1 MQVLWIASTHS
12 GEIDYIL
19 PLLNHL
25 KKKKIKLKVIF
36 LNHKIFQSFSNTKFY
51 INCFNDFDVK
61 FLYLRF
67 FKRKKLSLL
76 LNFFLL
82 IIYLPI
88 ILFNVLFSKYIF
100 FEKSSSTDS
109 SKFFSF
115 LCNIFKKKVLL
126 FPHSVQV
133 FSDIRP
139 QHIKNAFKLHKTFLN
154 HELEKK
160 HYVKELNFKNYEL
173 IGHPYLC
180 EEWQSYLN
188 NYFSK
193 YQKQYNKL
201 VTIILGKIYRS
212 ENTFYE
218 EIEKIC
224 NILYT
229 KDKDININFKVHPSM
244 DEKKIKDKINKLK
257 ISFNSFNFTN
267 DHLTECSMKSKL
279 LIIINNSSSWIPA
292 LLGKPYIEFAS
303 VDYMHIIKAKKTPIN
318 EIDNNTTYNID
329 DFEKEINEIDFETS
343 KKRNIFDEFYFR
355 KDSFYS
361 IFNNN

>member
-25 KKKKIKLKVIF
+25 QKKKIKLKVIF
-36 LNHKIFQSFSNTKFY
+36 FNHKIFESFRNTNFY
-51 INCFNDFDVK
+51 IKCFNDFNVK
-61 FLYLRF
+61 FTYLRF
-67 FKRKKLSLL
+67 FKRKKLFFLF
-76 LNFFLL
+76 NFFLL

-88 ILFNVLFSKYIF
+88 ILFNILFSKYLF
-100 FEKSSSTDS
+100 FEKSSSTAS

-115 LCNIFKKKVLL
+115 VCNILNKKVLL

-139 QHIKNAFKLHKTFLN
+139 QHIKNTFKLHKTFLN

-160 HYVKELNFKNYEL
+160 HYTKELNFKNYEL

-180 EEWQSYLN
+180 KEWQSYLN
-188 NYFSK
+188 NYFSNN
-193 YQKQYNKL
+193 QNQNNKL
-201 VTIILGKIYRS
+201 VTIILGKIYIS
-212 ENTFYE
+212 ENVFYE

-224 NILYT
+224 NILHK
-229 KDKDININFKVHPSM
+229 KDENIKINFKIHPSM
-244 DEKKIKDKINKLK
+244 DQKKIEDKIHKLK
-257 ISFNSFNFTN
+257 IFFKSFEFTN
-267 DHLTECSMKSKL
+267 NHLTECSMKSKL

-303 VDYMHIIKAKKTPIN
+303 KDYMNVIKAKKTPIN
-318 EIDNNTTYNID
+318 EIDSRTSYNID
-329 DFEKEINEIDFETS
+329 DFEKEINELDFEIN
-343 KKRNIFDEFYFR
+343 KKLNTFDDFCFR

-361 IFNNN
+361 IFSNN

>member
-25 KKKKIKLKVIF
+25 QKKKIKLKVIF
-36 LNHKIFQSFSNTKFY
+36 FNHKIFESFKNTKFY
-51 INCFNDFDVK
+51 INCFNDFNVK
-61 FLYLRF
+61 FSYLRF
-67 FKRKKLSLL
+67 FKTKKLFFLF
-76 LNFFLL
+76 NFFLL

-100 FEKSSSTDS
+100 FEKSCSTDS

-115 LCNIFKKKVLL
+115 LCNILKKKVLL

-139 QHIKNAFKLHKTFLN
+139 QHIKNTFELHKTLLN

-160 HYVKELNFKNYEL
+160 HYVKELKFKNHEL

-193 YQKQYNKL
+193 YQKQKNKL
-201 VTIILGKIYRS
+201 VTIILGKIYMS
-212 ENTFYE
+212 ENIFYE

-224 NILYT
+224 NILYK
-229 KDKDININFKVHPSM
+229 KDRDININFKVHPSM
-244 DEKKIKDKINKLK
+244 DEKEIKDKIYKLK
-257 ISFNSFNFTN
+257 ISFNSFEFTN
-267 DHLTECSMKSKL
+267 DHLTECSMKSKF

-292 LLGKPYIEFAS
+292 LLGRPYIEFAS
-303 VDYMHIIKAKKTPIN
+303 KDYMHVIKAKKTPIN
-318 EIDNNTTYNID
+318 EIDHHTFYNID
-329 DFEKEINEIDFETS
+329 DLEKEINELDFEIND
-343 KKRNIFDEFYFR
+343 KPKIFDGFYFK

-361 IFNNN
+361 LFDDN